1 MPPAF
6 NLSQDQTLQ
15 FNTCYCFLFLRIG
28 RSLNVLT
35 SSSHLSPKEKTLK
48 TYLNTSVRLDTFA
61 YTINPKINRS
71 VRTPSA
77 HTYRLLVF
85 KEHSLK
91 TSAPFIWRFLLFASL
106 HLQQRNEIM

>member
-1 MPPAF
+1 
-6 NLSQDQTLQ
+6 
-15 FNTCYCFLFLRIG
+15 
-28 RSLNVLT
+28 
-35 SSSHLSPKEKTLK
+35 
-48 TYLNTSVRLDTFA
+48 VRLDTFA